1 MMGCDYT
8 ETIKGVG
15 PKNAYNLIKEHKT
28 IDEAIKHLTPRLKDN
43 IPPEWNYAEA
53 RELFIKPLVTPG
65 ESFDVKKEYIFV
77 LYNIYYIYLVGLE
90 GT

>member
-1 MMGCDYT
+1 MLGCDYT

-15 PKNAYNLIKEHKT
+15 PKNAYNLIKEHKS

-43 IPPEWNYAEA
+43 IPADWNYAEA

-65 ESFDVKKEYIFV
+65 ESFDVKQIKDI
-77 LYNIYYIYLVGLE
+77 
-90 GT
+90 